1 MRMKA
6 HNDESMTRMKINK
19 QTSDRKAYYNNL
31 KTDLLKQN
39 NENYQE
45 MMSERRWNFDEKTRL
60 KK

>member
-1 MRMKA
+1 MKA